1 MLLLPKNE
9 ELWGESRRNINF
21 QNAEACRK
29 KFVQEEKLF
38 PYVHWMHLLRY

>member
-9 ELWGESRRNINF
+9 ELWGEFRGNIKF

-38 PYVHWMHLLRY
+38 LMSTGCIY